1 MHWTGLFEDMFK
13 VVFENLIYQ
22 CNQTFWKRLNC
33 TVRLYGHFLIAVF
46 IISRKAKQNK
56 ISYKIKA
63 LAGFEQ
69 MASRSWAVKEKEH
82 VNNK

>member
-1 MHWTGLFEDMFK
+1 M
-13 VVFENLIYQ
+13 
-22 CNQTFWKRLNC
+22 
-33 TVRLYGHFLIAVF
+33 F